1 MSLVEILVGVLIG
14 LIGIVVIFQVLSVSE
29 NRKRTTVQGS
39 DAQSAGAIA
48 LYTLQREVQLAGYG
62 FGGADS
68 KQIGCLVQASDKG
81 DTTPVPPVPP
91 RTNFTFRLYP
101 LEIVQGVGGASD
113 TLRVLWGNS
122 NQSVTTRVWKDGT
135 AASSD
140 GIPTKEMTGGR
151 AGADYGDILILTS
164 DPSPTVTTGPETAC
178 AMVQV
183 TDRPVAT
190 KEVGFDSN
198 YTLNT
203 GETLHP
209 GATPLPRF
217 NKDVAWPA
225 SVFKHPA
232 GSVSPNSQVTAGFML
247 NLGKQPR
254 RLEYRVMPPNDPSF
268 PNRLM
273 MTETL
278 FGGIAPVEISDSM
291 INLQAEYGIDL
302 NNNQVIENLEWTET
316 APDNSALPG
325 DPNNP
330 CADSPSKSWR
340 CVRAVRVA
348 LLARSA
354 HWDQTFCSPN
364 PQWTSGVGAGG
375 APVLPTLKDF
385 VMTNVDGTAPSPADD
400 ACTESPPSPNNWRR
414 YRYSVYETV
423 IPLRNMIWG
432 TAP

>member
-62 FGGADS
+62 FGSAHS

-81 DTTPVPPVPP
+81 DTTPVPPIPP
-91 RTNFTFRLYP
+91 RPNFTFRLYP
-101 LEIVQGVGGASD
+101 VEIVQGVAGASD
-113 TLRVLWGNS
+113 TIRAVWGNS
-122 NQSVTTRVWKDGT
+122 SQVVTTREWTAGT
-135 AASSD
+135 GASS
-140 GIPTKEMTGGR
+140 GTVPMKEMRGGR
-151 AGADYGDILILTS
+151 AGLEYGDVLLLTG
-164 DPSPTVTTGPETAC
+164 DPGTTAGPATEC
-178 AMVQV
+178 VMIQV
-183 TDRPVAT
+183 TDRPTALP
-190 KEVGFDSN
+190 KEVGFDSD
-198 YTLNT
+198 YTLNA
-203 GETLHP
+203 GETLHAA
-209 GATPLPRF
+209 ATPAPRF

-225 SVFKHPA
+225 SVFTP
-232 GSVSPNSQVTAGFML
+232 TAGFMF

-254 RLEYRVMPPNDPSF
+254 RLEYRITPPNDAT

-273 MTETL
+273 MSETL
-278 FGGIAPVEISDSM
+278 FGGVAPVEISDGM
-291 INLQAEYGIDL
+291 ISLQAEYGIDR
-302 NNNQVIENLEWTET
+302 NNNQRIDVDEWTET
-316 APDNSALPG
+316 APDNTVLPG

-330 CADSPSKSWR
+330 CAENPAKSWS
-340 CVRAVRVA
+340 CLRAVRVA

-354 HWDQTFCSPN
+354 HWDQTVCSPN
-364 PQWTSGVGAGG
+364 PQWSSGAGG
-375 APVLPTLKDF
+375 ALALTNF
-385 VMTNVDGTAPSPADD
+385 VMANVDGTAPSAADL
-400 ACTESPPSPNNWRR
+400 ACVETPPSPNNWRR